1 MEKKMIRE
9 FRSEDKEQLAK
20 IVKQGIVIVGQDN
33 VDFITGE
40 ADRIIVYDDNEIGLL
55 GFSSLRMW
63 GIDKKNGEVI
73 TYVVPSSRR
82 KGIGTLLY
90 NEIMRYA
97 DKLKLNLI
105 DTVFRVDKDDATL
118 LYKRLGYEKW
128 YGMHYMHYNGS
139 EQPKSDMKFVSYE
152 DKYFEQYVE
161 GLRTSFYEMRRVHD
175 FQPHLCCE
183 FSKEKRE
190 ELLSSKDN
198 ILLLL
203 INGNFAASVKINDD
217 GSLGPI
223 FVVPSYQGKGYGR
236 IITQFAINEAI
247 HRSINNITLD
257 VVEWN
262 VRALNLYLSLGFS
275 IIQTTHYYRLF
286 NA

>member
-1 MEKKMIRE
+1 MIRE
-9 FRSEDKEQLAK
+9 FNTEDKEQLIK
-20 IVKQGIVIVGQDN
+20 IVKQGIVIVGEDN
-33 VDFITGE
+33 VDSIIDR
-40 ADRIIVYDDNEIGLL
+40 AYRIIVYDDNETGLL
-55 GFSSLRMW
+55 GFTSLRMW

-161 GLRTSFYEMRRVHD
+161 GLRTSFYEMRKAHD

-183 FSKEKRE
+183 LNKEKRE
-190 ELLSSKDN
+190 ELLNNKDH
-198 ILLLL
+198 IFLLLNNENL
-203 INGNFAASVKINDD
+203 IASVAVYENGFLDD
-217 GSLGPI
+217 L
-223 FVVPSYQGKGYGR
+223 FVVPSYQGKGYGK
-236 IITQFAINEAI
+236 IITQFAINKAI
-247 HRSINNITLD
+247 NKGINNIKLGA
-257 VVEWN
+257 VEGN
-262 VRALNLYLSLGFS
+262 TRALSLYLGLGFE
-275 IIQTTHYYRLF
+275 IVQTTHYYRLF
-286 NA
+286 NV

>member
-1 MEKKMIRE
+1 MIRE
-9 FRSEDKEQLAK
+9 FSTEDKEQLIK
-20 IVKQGIVIVGQDN
+20 IVKQGILIVGQDN
-33 VDFITGE
+33 VDLITGE
-40 ADRIIVYDDNEIGLL
+40 ANRIIVYDDNETGIP
-55 GFSSLRMW
+55 GFASLKIW
-63 GIDKKNGEVI
+63 GTDKKNGEVF
-73 TYVVPSSRR
+73 TYVAPSSRR

-90 NEIMRYA
+90 NEIMKYA
-97 DKLKLNLI
+97 VELKLNFI
-105 DTVFRVDKDDATL
+105 DTGFRVDKDDSTL
-118 LYKRLGYEKW
+118 FYKKLGYEKW
-128 YGMHYMHYNGS
+128 YGLHDMHYDGL
-139 EQPKSDMKFVSYE
+139 EQPISDMKFVSYE

-198 ILLLL
+198 IILLLV
-203 INGNFAASVKINDD
+203 NGNLIASVKINDN

-223 FVVPSYQGKGYGR
+223 FVVPSYQGNGYGR
-236 IITQFAINEAI
+236 IITQFAINEATY
-247 HRSINNITLD
+247 RGMRNITLD

-262 VRALNLYLSLGFS
+262 IRALNLYLSLGFN

-286 NA
+286 NFN